1 MNSILIWLV
10 VALLG
15 VPMPGMGEA
24 TSTDEAIASPLAADS
39 SRTLEQRFAERDM
52 LPPCGMVDV
61 TPRGRGTLATKL
73 SPPAK
78 AWTCLYDAVGMGG
91 AELVTLRTRA
101 DGTSISTFYRATRQG
116 RLEIW
121 TQRDRATP
129 GRSASRWTYE
139 ECTPA
144 EDLGRQPCAS

>member
-10 VALLG
+10 AAVLG
-15 VPMPGMGEA
+15 VAMPGTGDAM
-24 TSTDEAIASPLAADS
+24 STDAAPPSPLGADS
-39 SRTLEQRFAERDM
+39 SRTLERRFAERDM

-61 TPRGRGTLATKL
+61 TPRSRGTLATKL

-78 AWTCLYDAVGMGG
+78 AWTCLHDAVGMGG

-101 DGTSISTFYRATRQG
+101 DGSSISTFYRATRQG

-121 TQRDRATP
+121 TQRERTNP
-129 GRSASRWTYE
+129 RRSASHWTYA
-139 ECTPA
+139 ECTPSD
-144 EDLGRQPCAS
+144 DLRRQPCAS